1 MDDETY
7 KAKSNGLMPE
17 DNAQTQNDSS
27 PEDNK
32 QIEQNE
38 DY

>member
-27 PEDNK
+27 HRAF
-32 QIEQNE
+32 
-38 DY
+38 